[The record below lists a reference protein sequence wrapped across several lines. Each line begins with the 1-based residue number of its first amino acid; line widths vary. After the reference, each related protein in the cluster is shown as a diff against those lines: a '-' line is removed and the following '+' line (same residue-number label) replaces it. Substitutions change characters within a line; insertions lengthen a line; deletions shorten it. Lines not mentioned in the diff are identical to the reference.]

1 MTLYTTHLF
10 TKFRSL
16 QVHQVCFW
24 SSLWI
29 SSGGG
34 SLVFSSFSW
43 KIDSRL
49 MYDWRTSYFNNHA
62 KPIFVFKYKTL
73 VLVLVPKKTVKSS
86 GRRNFSFQKSIF
98 KLLFRFDIHELDESS
113 ISLALPKAFFA
124 VLTSISNAQFC
135 LFSHTPKFFF
145 LTVFAFL
152 SCMYIHWPCILIM
165 HILNAQFR
173 LFSHSV

>member
-1 MTLYTTHLF
+1 MYTTHLF

-16 QVHQVCFW
+16 QVHRVCFW

-43 KIDSRL
+43 KINSRL
-49 MYDWRTSYFNNHA
+49 TSDWTTSYFNNHF
-62 KPIFVFKYKTL
+62 KTIFVFKYKTL
-73 VLVLVPKKTVKSS
+73 VLVLVPNKKTVKSS

-98 KLLFRFDIHELDESS
+98 KLLFRSDVHELDESS

-124 VLTSISNAQFC
+124 VLTSISHAQFR

-165 HILNAQFR
+165 HISNAQFR
-173 LFSHSV
+173 LFLHSV